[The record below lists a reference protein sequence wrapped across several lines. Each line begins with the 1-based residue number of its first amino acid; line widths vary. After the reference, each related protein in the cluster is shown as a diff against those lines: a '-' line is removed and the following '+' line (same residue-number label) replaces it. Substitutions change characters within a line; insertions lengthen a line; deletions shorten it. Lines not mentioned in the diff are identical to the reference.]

1 MVEVQDFKNNPG
13 ISRRIYLIYLISI
26 KKNWKMS
33 IVNQLDLDTLG
44 SQMIMPKNLHAH
56 CLLGYETHD

>member
-1 MVEVQDFKNNPG
+1 
-13 ISRRIYLIYLISI
+13 
-26 KKNWKMS
+26 MS
-33 IVNQLDLDTLG
+33 ILNQLDLDTLG